1 MEEQESIKGK
11 VKEEVTQMG
20 KRKGTKLLLKI
31 SLLVILP
38 IILVAAVCTYASV
51 RNEISLAGDLIRSQL
66 QSVAYCTAD
75 VFFGMG
81 EGELTF
87 EDGILKRGDSVFITQ
102 EILEKL
108 KTETGVDITFFYGD
122 TRVLTSLKDKN
133 GNYQT
138 GTKMSDDVKKVVLDQ
153 GQEYYNG
160 TIQVLGEEYAGYYH
174 PIKVSG
180 KMVGVIFA
188 GRSKVEIQKT
198 IRKELVSLFIGIIV
212 ILLCTLVIAMLVVM
226 KMVGSLEH
234 AVMNLNVMSKG
245 NLNLQL
251 SQRLMKRRDEI
262 GDMVR
267 SIHILT
273 TSLKE
278 IVSNIIHTSRSLE
291 NFTGRFNSSFQS
303 ITNTIGRMNSALEG
317 ISNSVASQAEET
329 MTANTKVASMG
340 SAIDETAERVTILG
354 ESSQK
359 MKSYSDTAGVTLG
372 QLVGISEKTKK
383 SVDQVQK
390 QTNLTNQSAQDIRAA
405 TDLITNIASQ
415 TNLLSLNAS
424 IEAARA
430 GENGRGFA
438 VVADEIRGLS
448 EQSKESAEKIVK
460 IVNNLLQNSNTSV
473 HTMNEVADIII
484 EQNRKLQDTKEMFES
499 LNIEI
504 DSVATAITEIGEQ
517 TELLNQT
524 KDTVM
529 NIVDNL
535 AAIAEENAANTEQT
549 SESMV
554 ELNQIVQECSDST
567 GELVALAGELVQ
579 NTKKFEL

>member
-198 IRKELVSLFIGIIV
+198 IRKELFSLFIGD
-212 ILLCTLVIAMLVVM
+212 
-226 KMVGSLEH
+226 
-234 AVMNLNVMSKG
+234 
-245 NLNLQL
+245 
-251 SQRLMKRRDEI
+251 R
-262 GDMVR
+262 
-267 SIHILT
+267 
-273 TSLKE
+273 
-278 IVSNIIHTSRSLE
+278 
-291 NFTGRFNSSFQS
+291 
-303 ITNTIGRMNSALEG
+303 
-317 ISNSVASQAEET
+317 
-329 MTANTKVASMG
+329 
-340 SAIDETAERVTILG
+340 
-354 ESSQK
+354 
-359 MKSYSDTAGVTLG
+359 
-372 QLVGISEKTKK
+372 K
-383 SVDQVQK
+383 SVV
-390 QTNLTNQSAQDIRAA
+390 
-405 TDLITNIASQ
+405 
-415 TNLLSLNAS
+415 
-424 IEAARA
+424 
-430 GENGRGFA
+430 
-438 VVADEIRGLS
+438 
-448 EQSKESAEKIVK
+448 
-460 IVNNLLQNSNTSV
+460 
-473 HTMNEVADIII
+473 
-484 EQNRKLQDTKEMFES
+484 
-499 LNIEI
+499 
-504 DSVATAITEIGEQ
+504 
-517 TELLNQT
+517 
-524 KDTVM
+524 
-529 NIVDNL
+529 
-535 AAIAEENAANTEQT
+535 
-549 SESMV
+549 
-554 ELNQIVQECSDST
+554 
-567 GELVALAGELVQ
+567 
-579 NTKKFEL
+579 